1 MITTNKKQNKQT
13 NTSFVYTT
21 ADSHLRFDAADPVFG
36 LFVSATLTLALDVV
50 REATALCAFVRSN
63 VTVTVSAVWQH

>member
-1 MITTNKKQNKQT
+1 M
-13 NTSFVYTT
+13 YTK

-50 REATALCAFVRSN
+50 REVTALCISNIAFVRSN